1 MPKRKNQALI
11 DSDSSGSASDSGSD
25 LDNDLLS
32 LAKKKKAKSNDGSQS
47 NEDNSVARKE
57 TKQEDSDTSD
67 SDDDWNAKAGKTKK
81 KKMPNKRN
89 KRKVTRSSS
98 EESGSDDKES
108 AKTSEPEEGEVS
120 DSDTSVSESSQEE
133 FNDGYDENL
142 MGDAEDQARLA
153 QMTEKE
159 REQEIYKRIEQ
170 REIKKTRFEIE
181 KKLRMAKKQ
190 ELRKQKESKKREK
203 VTSNVPSL
211 SGTGGNNAGSISNA
225 STINSVPVSMSNVEE
240 KKFER
245 APDPKERSKDRKKT
259 IEEKQDKKFHAM
271 SLLKARREEKRERE
285 EKEKQRIEQQQQQSK
300 DMEEEELDDD
310 HKSGNKTKLKASDI
324 YSDDSGSSDSGDEE
338 SAAKATSH
346 RRSSSSSS
354 RDSDSEADDN
364 KSVTSSTTKPSKPKK
379 LVFVNNK
386 DELNKVRL
394 SRHKM
399 ERFVHLPFFDRVVQ
413 GCFVRIGIGNNNGKP
428 VYRVAEISGVCET
441 GKIYQLGGTRTNKG
455 LKLRHGAQERVF
467 RLEFVS
473 NQEFTESE
481 FFKWKETCALQG
493 ISMPTFDELEQKLKD
508 IKEAMVYEF
517 KEEDIEKI
525 VQEKGRFKQNPYNYA
540 MKKAQLMRER
550 DAANCRGDN
559 DTARR
564 LNLEL
569 SELEERASELD
580 KMRTATI
587 SSISYINDRNRK
599 KNVEEAEK
607 AIMEEVK
614 ANKGKV
620 ADDPFTRRST
630 KPRMGFKQDDSHVT
644 PPVSA
649 EPNKPPGPN
658 PVIGD
663 ALGTISNDKENG
675 PEPKKKQSTED
686 LFDAHDFDITIDLEV
701 PLPSNPV
708 SVLPKP
714 ISNIKDTGPRRS
726 LNLEDYK
733 KKRGL
738 I

>member
-11 DSDSSGSASDSGSD
+11 DSESSGSASESGSD

-32 LAKKKKAKSNDGSQS
+32 LAKKKKGKSQDDSQS
-47 NEDNSVARKE
+47 NEDNNVAKKDVRH
-57 TKQEDSDTSD
+57 DSDTSD
-67 SDDDWNAKAGKTKK
+67 SDDDWGAKTGKTKK
-81 KKMPNKRN
+81 KKAPTKRS
-89 KRKVTRSSS
+89 KRKMTKSSS
-98 EESGSDDKES
+98 EDSGSEKES
-108 AKTSEPEEGEVS
+108 AKVSEPEEGEVS
-120 DSDTSVSESSQEE
+120 DSDASVSDSSQEE
-133 FNDGYDENL
+133 FNDGYDDKL

-159 REQEIYKRIEQ
+159 REQEIFKRIEQ
-170 REIKKTRFEIE
+170 REIMKTRFEIE

-190 ELRKQKESKKREK
+190 ELKKQKESKKKEK
-203 VTSNVPSL
+203 
-211 SGTGGNNAGSISNA
+211 G
-225 STINSVPVSMSNVEE
+225 VED
-240 KKFER
+240 KKIDR

-271 SLLKARREEKRERE
+271 SLLKARREEKKERE

-300 DMEEEELDDD
+300 DIEEEELEDD
-310 HKSGNKTKLKASDI
+310 HKGGANKTKLKASDI
-324 YSDDSGSSDSGDEE
+324 YSDDSGSSDSGEE
-338 SAAKATSH
+338 EASKPASH
-346 RRSSSSSS
+346 QRSSSSES
-354 RDSDSEADDN
+354 RDSDSDN
-364 KSVTSSTTKPSKPKK
+364 DKKSVTSNKAKPKK
-379 LVFVNNK
+379 PLYVSTK
-386 DELNKVRL
+386 EELNKIRL

-413 GCFVRIGIGNNNGKP
+413 GCFVRIGIGNNNGKA

-493 ISMPTFDELEQKLKD
+493 ISMPTFDEVEQKLKD
-508 IKEAMVYEF
+508 IKEALVYEF

-525 VQEKGRFKQNPYNYA
+525 VREKERFKQTPYNYA

-550 DAANCRGDN
+550 DAANCRGD
-559 DTARR
+559 DETASR
-564 LNLEL
+564 LNQEL

-607 AIMEEVK
+607 AIMEEIK
-614 ANKGKV
+614 ANKGKKV
-620 ADDPFTRRST
+620 DDPFTRRST
-630 KPRMGFKQDDSHVT
+630 KPRMVYKPDDEDT
-644 PPVSA
+644 PAATATNEKS
-649 EPNKPPGPN
+649 GSQQ
-658 PVIGD
+658 IGD
-663 ALGTISNDKENG
+663 SLSTTNEKENG
-675 PEPKKKQSTED
+675 QEIKKKQSTED
-686 LFDAHDFDITIDLEV
+686 LFNAHDFDITIDLEV
-701 PLPSNPV
+701 PIPNNPV

-714 ISNIKDTGPRRS
+714 VSNIKDTGPRRS

>member
-11 DSDSSGSASDSGSD
+11 DSDSSGSASESGSD

-32 LAKKKKAKSNDGSQS
+32 LAKKKKGKTQDDSQS
-47 NEDNSVARKE
+47 NEDTGT
-57 TKQEDSDTSD
+57 TKKDNKHDSDTSD
-67 SDDDWNAKAGKTKK
+67 SDDDWGTKAGKNKK
-81 KKMPNKRN
+81 KKVPTKRN
-89 KRKVTRSSS
+89 KRKMTKSSS
-98 EESGSDDKES
+98 EESASEKEPE
-108 AKTSEPEEGEVS
+108 KVSEPEEGEVS
-120 DSDTSVSESSQEE
+120 DSDASISDSSQEE
-133 FNDGYDENL
+133 FNDGYDDKL

-159 REQEIYKRIEQ
+159 REQEIFKRIER
-170 REIKKTRFEIE
+170 RETMKTRFEIE

-190 ELRKQKESKKREK
+190 ELKKQKESRKKEK
-203 VTSNVPSL
+203 
-211 SGTGGNNAGSISNA
+211 NA
-225 STINSVPVSMSNVEE
+225 EE
-240 KKFER
+240 KKVDR

-271 SLLKARREEKRERE
+271 SLLKARREEKKERE

-300 DMEEEELDDD
+300 DIEEEELEDD
-310 HKSGNKTKLKASDI
+310 HKGGANKTKLKASDI
-324 YSDDSGSSDSGDEE
+324 YSDDSGSSDSGEDEE
-338 SAAKATSH
+338 ATKPSSH
-346 RRSSSSSS
+346 RRSSSSDS
-354 RDSDSEADDN
+354 RDSDSDN
-364 KSVTSSTTKPSKPKK
+364 DKKSVTSNKAKPKK
-379 LVFVNNK
+379 PIYVSNK
-386 DELNKVRL
+386 EDLNKIRL

-493 ISMPTFDELEQKLKD
+493 ISMPTFEEVEQKLKD
-508 IKEAMVYEF
+508 IKEALVYEF

-525 VQEKGRFKQNPYNYA
+525 VREKERFKQNPYNYA

-550 DAANCRGDN
+550 DAANCRGD
-559 DTARR
+559 DETASR
-564 LNLEL
+564 LNQEL

-607 AIMEEVK
+607 AIMEEIK
-614 ANKGKV
+614 ANKGKKV
-620 ADDPFTRRST
+620 DDPFTRRST
-630 KPRMGFKQDDSHVT
+630 KPRMVFKPEDEEVSSTAPVNDKASPQQTETVT
-644 PPVSA
+644 VNN
-649 EPNKPPGPN
+649 E
-658 PVIGD
+658 
-663 ALGTISNDKENG
+663 KENG
-675 PEPKKKQSTED
+675 QETKKKQSTED
-686 LFDAHDFDITIDLEV
+686 LFNAHDFDITIDLEV
-701 PLPSNPV
+701 PIPNNPV

>member
-1 MPKRKNQALI
+1 MPKRKHQALI
-11 DSDSSGSASDSGSD
+11 DSDSSGSASESGSD

-32 LAKKKKAKSNDGSQS
+32 LAKKKKGKSQDDSQS
-47 NEDNSVARKE
+47 NDDNGSVKKD
-57 TKQEDSDTSD
+57 TKHDSDTSD
-67 SDDDWNAKAGKTKK
+67 SDSNWNNKSGKTKK
-81 KKMPNKRN
+81 KKASKRS
-89 KRKVTRSSS
+89 KRKVTKSSTEDSAS
-98 EESGSDDKES
+98 EKEA
-108 AKTSEPEEGEVS
+108 AKQHSEPEEGEVS
-120 DSDTSVSESSQEE
+120 DSDVSVSDSSQEE
-133 FNDGYDENL
+133 FNDGYDDKL

-159 REQEIYKRIEQ
+159 REQEIFKRIEQ
-170 REIKKTRFEIE
+170 REIMKTRFEIE

-190 ELRKQKESKKREK
+190 ELRKQKESKKKEK
-203 VTSNVPSL
+203 
-211 SGTGGNNAGSISNA
+211 GG
-225 STINSVPVSMSNVEE
+225 EE
-240 KKFER
+240 KQKLDR

-271 SLLKARREEKRERE
+271 SLLKARREEKKERE

-300 DMEEEELDDD
+300 DIEEEELEND
-310 HKSGNKTKLKASDI
+310 HKGGNKTKLKASDI
-324 YSDDSGSSDSGDEE
+324 YSDDSGSSDSAEE
-338 SAAKATSH
+338 EEEVTKPTSQ
-346 RRSSSSSS
+346 RRSSSSES
-354 RDSDSEADDN
+354 RDSDSDN
-364 KSVTSSTTKPSKPKK
+364 DKKSITSNKARPKK
-379 LVFVNNK
+379 PVYISTK
-386 DELNKVRL
+386 EDLNKIRL

-473 NQEFTESE
+473 NQEFTDSE

-493 ISMPTFDELEQKLKD
+493 ISVPTFDEVEQKLKD
-508 IKEAMVYEF
+508 INEALLYEY

-525 VQEKGRFKQNPYNYA
+525 VREKERFKQTPYNYA

-550 DAANCRGDN
+550 DAANCRGD
-559 DTARR
+559 DETASR
-564 LNLEL
+564 LNQEL

-607 AIMEEVK
+607 AIMEELK
-614 ANKGKV
+614 ANKGKKV
-620 ADDPFTRRST
+620 DDPFTRRST
-630 KPRMGFKQDDSHVT
+630 KPRMVYKPEDESEVVSTIPINDKSTSHPAMDS
-644 PPVSA
+644 VSSA
-649 EPNKPPGPN
+649 
-658 PVIGD
+658 
-663 ALGTISNDKENG
+663 NDKENG
-675 PEPKKKQSTED
+675 QDSKKKQSTED
-686 LFDAHDFDITIDLEV
+686 LFNAHDFDITIDLEV
-701 PLPSNPV
+701 PIPNNPV

-714 ISNIKDTGPRRS
+714 INNIKDTGPRRS

>member
-1 MPKRKNQALI
+1 MPKRKHQALI
-11 DSDSSGSASDSGSD
+11 DSDSSGSASESGSD

-32 LAKKKKAKSNDGSQS
+32 LAKKKKGKSQDDSQS
-47 NEDNSVARKE
+47 NEDNGSVK
-57 TKQEDSDTSD
+57 KDPKHDSDTSD
-67 SDDDWNAKAGKTKK
+67 SDNNWNSKTGKTKVK
-81 KKMPNKRN
+81 KGSAKRS
-89 KRKVTRSSS
+89 KRKMTKSSTEDSAS
-98 EESGSDDKES
+98 EKEP
-108 AKTSEPEEGEVS
+108 AKQLSEPEEGEVS
-120 DSDTSVSESSQEE
+120 DSDVSVSDSSQEE
-133 FNDGYDENL
+133 FNDGYDDKL

-159 REQEIYKRIEQ
+159 REQEIFKRIEQ
-170 REIKKTRFEIE
+170 REIMKTRFEIE

-190 ELRKQKESKKREK
+190 ELRKQKESKKKEK
-203 VTSNVPSL
+203 
-211 SGTGGNNAGSISNA
+211 GG
-225 STINSVPVSMSNVEE
+225 EE
-240 KKFER
+240 KQKLDR

-271 SLLKARREEKRERE
+271 SLLKARREEKKERE

-300 DMEEEELDDD
+300 DIEEEELEND
-310 HKSGNKTKLKASDI
+310 HKGGNKTKLKASDI
-324 YSDDSGSSDSGDEE
+324 YSDDSGSSDSAEE
-338 SAAKATSH
+338 EEEVAKPTSQ
-346 RRSSSSSS
+346 RRSSSSES
-354 RDSDSEADDN
+354 RDSDSDN
-364 KSVTSSTTKPSKPKK
+364 DKKSITSNKAKPKK
-379 LVFVNNK
+379 PVYISTK
-386 DELNKVRL
+386 EDLNKIRL

-473 NQEFTESE
+473 NQEFTDSE

-493 ISMPTFDELEQKLKD
+493 ISVPTFDEVEQKLKD
-508 IKEAMVYEF
+508 INEALLYEY

-525 VQEKGRFKQNPYNYA
+525 VREKERFKQTPYNYA

-550 DAANCRGDN
+550 DAANCRGD
-559 DTARR
+559 DETASR
-564 LNLEL
+564 LNQEL

-607 AIMEEVK
+607 AIMEELK
-614 ANKGKV
+614 ANKGKKV
-620 ADDPFTRRST
+620 DDPFTRRST
-630 KPRMGFKQDDSHVT
+630 KPRMVFKPEDESDVVSTVPINDKSSPRPAVDS
-644 PPVSA
+644 VSTA
-649 EPNKPPGPN
+649 
-658 PVIGD
+658 
-663 ALGTISNDKENG
+663 NDKENG
-675 PEPKKKQSTED
+675 QESKKKQSTED
-686 LFDAHDFDITIDLEV
+686 LFNAHDFDITIDLEV
-701 PLPSNPV
+701 PIPNNPV

-714 ISNIKDTGPRRS
+714 INNIKDTGPRRS

>member
-11 DSDSSGSASDSGSD
+11 DSDSSGSASESGSD
-25 LDNDLLS
+25 LENDLLS
-32 LAKKKKAKSNDGSQS
+32 LAKKKKGKSQDDSQS
-47 NEDNSVARKE
+47 NEDNSSAKKDVK
-57 TKQEDSDTSD
+57 DSDTSD
-67 SDDDWNAKAGKTKK
+67 SDDNWSNKAGKTKK
-81 KKMPNKRN
+81 KKPPAKRS
-89 KRKVTRSSS
+89 KRKMTKSSTEDSAS
-98 EESGSDDKES
+98 EKEP
-108 AKTSEPEEGEVS
+108 AKQFSEPEEGEVS
-120 DSDTSVSESSQEE
+120 DSDASVSDSSQEE
-133 FNDGYDENL
+133 FNDGYDDKL

-159 REQEIYKRIEQ
+159 REQEIFKRIEQ
-170 REIKKTRFEIE
+170 REIMKTRFEIE

-190 ELRKQKESKKREK
+190 ELKKQKESKKKEK
-203 VTSNVPSL
+203 
-211 SGTGGNNAGSISNA
+211 GI
-225 STINSVPVSMSNVEE
+225 EE
-240 KKFER
+240 KKVDR

-271 SLLKARREEKRERE
+271 SLLKARREEKKERE

-300 DMEEEELDDD
+300 DIEEEELEDD
-310 HKSGNKTKLKASDI
+310 HKGGNKTKLKASDI
-324 YSDDSGSSDSGDEE
+324 YSDDSGSSDSAEE
-338 SAAKATSH
+338 EEVTKPTSQ
-346 RRSSSSSS
+346 RRSSSSES
-354 RDSDSEADDN
+354 RDSDSDN
-364 KSVTSSTTKPSKPKK
+364 DKKSVTSNKAKPKK
-379 LVFVNNK
+379 PIYINTK
-386 DELNKVRL
+386 EDLNKIRL

-473 NQEFTESE
+473 NQEFTDSE

-493 ISMPTFDELEQKLKD
+493 ISMPTFDEVEQKLKD
-508 IKEAMVYEF
+508 IKEALVYEF

-525 VQEKGRFKQNPYNYA
+525 VREKERFKQTPYNYA

-550 DAANCRGDN
+550 DAANCRGD
-559 DTARR
+559 DETASR
-564 LNLEL
+564 LNQEL

-580 KMRTATI
+580 KMRTASI

-599 KNVEEAEK
+599 RNVEEAEK
-607 AIMEEVK
+607 AIMEELK
-614 ANKGKV
+614 ASKGKKV
-620 ADDPFTRRST
+620 DDPFTRRST
-630 KPRMGFKQDDSHVT
+630 KPRMVYKPEDEETVTAPLNDKSSPHPAGDS
-644 PPVSA
+644 VST
-649 EPNKPPGPN
+649 
-658 PVIGD
+658 V
-663 ALGTISNDKENG
+663 NDKEN
-675 PEPKKKQSTED
+675 EQDSKKKQSTED
-686 LFDAHDFDITIDLEV
+686 LFNAHDFDITIDLEV
-701 PLPSNPV
+701 PIPSNPV

-714 ISNIKDTGPRRS
+714 INNIKDTGPRRS